1 MKTIEEKTR
10 DCLKNLKEKY
20 DLTHLSIAKIVGI
33 VLEWD
38 EKNAMEHAAQ
48 CYQWKLEQEA
58 KQKEIEASR
67 EDYREEVDENGR
79 TWYIETHW
87 GHQRPESRKL
97 SPGDIIK
104 FKNSRGDGDG
114 IMLVGSFDFESD
126 FAARSY
132 YMIEN
137 WSYEDKNKNT
147 IHNKTRGR
155 NFAPGISA
163 FSFAT
168 EDEITEFFN
177 DIKQEGK
184 FGINEQTVFDF
195 YFNSDFTPEEIK
207 SKTAKYIE

>member
-1 MKTIEEKTR
+1 MESRVEECLEWLQNECDVSFLAKSKLKEIVSLILKWDMKNAEKRAKQTFDQEEKR
-10 DCLKNLKEKY
+10 K
-20 DLTHLSIAKIVGI
+20 
-33 VLEWD
+33 
-38 EKNAMEHAAQ
+38 
-48 CYQWKLEQEA
+48 QE
-58 KQKEIEASR
+58 EATG
-67 EDYREEVDENGR
+67 EDYKEEVDENGR
-79 TWYIETHW
+79 TWYIETHL

-147 IHNKTRGR
+147 IHNKTSGR

>member
-1 MKTIEEKTR
+1 MKTIEENTK
-10 DCLKNLKEKY
+10 DCLKYLKEKN
-20 DLTHLSIAKIVGI
+20 DLTYLSIEKIVRL

-38 EKNAMEHAAQ
+38 EKNAMEYAAQ
-48 CYQWKLEQEA
+48 CYQLKLEREA
-58 KQKEIEASR
+58 KQKEIEISR

-87 GHQRPESRKL
+87 QHQRPESRKL

-104 FKNSRGDGDG
+104 FKNSRGNGDG

-137 WSYEDKNKNT
+137 WSYEDENKNT
-147 IHNKTRGR
+147 IHTQTRGHS
-155 NFAPGISA
+155 FAPGISA

-168 EDEITEFFN
+168 EEEIADFFN
-177 DIKQEGK
+177 DIKQEGN
-184 FGINEQTVFDF
+184 FGSSNKSVFDF
-195 YFNSDFTPEEIK
+195 YFNSNFTPEEIK
-207 SKTAKYIE
+207 SKIAKYIE